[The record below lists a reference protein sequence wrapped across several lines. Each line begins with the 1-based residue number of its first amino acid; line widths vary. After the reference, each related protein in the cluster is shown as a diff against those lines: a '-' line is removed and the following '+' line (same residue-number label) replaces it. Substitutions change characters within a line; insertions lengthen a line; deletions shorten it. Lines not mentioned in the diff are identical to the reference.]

1 MAVQETNKTIS
12 EDDSTSDAR
21 DKRAAAQKKFRIF
34 ISIFE
39 FSSLTILK
47 KRKQFYVNEAKV
59 RKSGLS
65 ESLFFSI
72 VVFSVFFIGIA

>member
-34 ISIFE
+34 SIFE
-39 FSSLTILK
+39 FSSLTIFK
-47 KRKQFYVNEAKV
+47 KKEN
-59 RKSGLS
+59 SS
-65 ESLFFSI
+65 M
-72 VVFSVFFIGIA
+72 